1 MTTQPKFILVIN
13 CGSSSLKFALI
24 EPASKEQPLTG
35 IAQCLNSNE
44 ANIVIK
50 HNGEKH
56 QDTLDAPFGHKEAL
70 ANLINYLTQAQLI
83 DVIAAIGHRVVHA
96 GERYQLPT
104 LIDNKVMATLEE
116 LCTLAPLHNPANI
129 IGIEAA
135 RAAFEALPQVAV
147 FDTAFHQ
154 TMPEKAYTYAL
165 PRNLYSEHGV
175 RKYGFHGTSHYY
187 VSRQAA
193 DYLNKNIDDTSV
205 ITAHLGNGCSITA
218 IENGESRDTSMGFT
232 PLAGVAMG
240 TRCGDIDPG
249 IIFHLLNNLNYST
262 EAVDKLLNKE
272 SGLLGISE
280 ISNDCR
286 TLEEQALEQNNPQAK
301 LALDVFCFSIAKA
314 IAAMT
319 TSLSKLDAVIF
330 TGGIGE
336 NSSYVR
342 QEVIKQLSL
351 LQLFLDDTANEK
363 TIRGQAG
370 NIASD
375 NSPVILVIPTDEEW
389 VIASQTLALIKG

>member
-24 EPASKEQPLTG
+24 EPASKAQPLTG
-35 IAQCLNSNE
+35 IAQCLNSDE

-56 QDTLDAPFGHKEAL
+56 HDTLDAPFGHKAAL

-104 LIDNKVMATLEE
+104 MIDNQVMETLEE

-129 IGIEAA
+129 VGIEAA
-135 RAAFEALPQVAV
+135 RAAFETLPQVAV

-165 PRNLYSEHGV
+165 PRSLYSEHGV

-193 DYLNKNIDDTSV
+193 EHLNQNINETSV
-205 ITAHLGNGCSITA
+205 VTAHLGNGCSITA

-249 IIFHLLNNLNYST
+249 IIFHLLNNLDYST

-272 SGLLGISE
+272 SGLLGISQ

-301 LALDVFCFSIAKA
+301 LALDVFCLSIAKA

-319 TSLSKLDAVIF
+319 TSLSKLDAVVF

-342 QEVIKQLSL
+342 EEVIKQLSL
-351 LQLFLDDTANEK
+351 LQLSLDEASNERMV
-363 TIRGQAG
+363 RGQAG
-370 NIASD
+370 NIASE
-375 NSPVILVIPTDEEW
+375 NSPAILVIPTDEEW